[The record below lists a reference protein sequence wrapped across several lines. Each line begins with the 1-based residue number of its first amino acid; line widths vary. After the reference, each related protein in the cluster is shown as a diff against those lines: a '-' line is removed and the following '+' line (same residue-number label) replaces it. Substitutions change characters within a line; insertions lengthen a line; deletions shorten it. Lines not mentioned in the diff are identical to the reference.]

1 MGFGWLFGTKKVQPK
16 IPLPGSRPFDEK
28 TFQFSKKFGKDTL
41 IEPEHL
47 QAAAGFDQVF
57 NPPEPVGKRASPRSM
72 MSTFGE
78 QEVES
83 VAPPAVK
90 KPIYLKVN
98 LYEKILWEV
107 DTLKYDCI
115 KLQQVNNHLETSEYN
130 EEHHFEKLK
139 KDLKA
144 LHDKLQRV
152 DKTLF
157 KYSGE

>member
-1 MGFGWLFGTKKVQPK
+1 MGLGWLFGTKKVQPK

-47 QAAAGFDQVF
+47 QAAAGFDQPLSFPEATGRV
-57 NPPEPVGKRASPRSM
+57 PPRPMRSP
-72 MSTFGE
+72 FGE
-78 QEVES
+78 QEAEPA
-83 VAPPAVK
+83 APRAAK
-90 KPIYLKVN
+90 KPIYLKVE
-98 LYEKILWEV
+98 LYEKLLWEV

-115 KLQQVNNHLETSEYN
+115 KLQQINNHLDTSEYN

-144 LHDKLQRV
+144 LHDKLGRI
-152 DKTLF
+152 DKILF
-157 KYSGE
+157 KYPGE

>member
-1 MGFGWLFGTKKVQPK
+1 MGLGWLFGTKKVQPK

-28 TFQFSKKFGKDTL
+28 TFQFSKKFGKETL

-47 QAAAGFDQVF
+47 QAAAGFDQPF
-57 NPPEPVGKRASPRSM
+57 SFPEAIGRAPSRSM
-72 MSTFGE
+72 RSSFGE
-78 QEVES
+78 QETEPILPR
-83 VAPPAVK
+83 AAK
-90 KPIYLKVN
+90 KPIYLKVD
-98 LYEKILWEV
+98 LYEKLLWEV

-115 KLQQVNNHLETSEYN
+115 KLQQINTHLETSEYN
-130 EEHHFEKLK
+130 EEHHFETLK

-157 KYSGE
+157 KEPGE

>member
-1 MGFGWLFGTKKVQPK
+1 MGLGWLFGTKKVQPK

-47 QAAAGFDQVF
+47 QAAAGFDQPF
-57 NPPEPVGKRASPRSM
+57 NFPETTSRAPPRPMRSP
-72 MSTFGE
+72 FGE
-78 QEVES
+78 QEAEL
-83 VAPPAVK
+83 ATPRTAK
-90 KPIYLKVN
+90 KPLYLKVD
-98 LYEKILWEV
+98 LYEKLLWEV

-115 KLQQVNNHLETSEYN
+115 KLQQINSHLETSEYN

-144 LHDKLQRV
+144 LHDKLGRV
-152 DKTLF
+152 DKILF
-157 KYSGE
+157 KESRE

>member
-1 MGFGWLFGTKKVQPK
+1 MGLGWLFGTKKVQPK

-47 QAAAGFDQVF
+47 QAAAGFDQPF
-57 NPPEPVGKRASPRSM
+57 NFPEAIGR
-72 MSTFGE
+72 
-78 QEVES
+78 
-83 VAPPAVK
+83 APPKPMRSAFGTEEIEPAVSRVAK

-115 KLQQVNNHLETSEYN
+115 KLQQINNSLDTSEYN
-130 EEHHFEKLK
+130 EEHHSEKLK
-139 KDLKA
+139 KELKA
-144 LHDKLQRV
+144 LHDKLQRI
-152 DKTLF
+152 DKILF
-157 KYSGE
+157 KYPGE

>member
-1 MGFGWLFGTKKVQPK
+1 MVLGWLFGTKKVQPK

-28 TFQFSKKFGKDTL
+28 TFQFSKKFGKDKL

-47 QAAAGFDQVF
+47 QAAAGFDQPLNF
-57 NPPEPVGKRASPRSM
+57 SEATGR
-72 MSTFGE
+72 
-78 QEVES
+78 
-83 VAPPAVK
+83 APPRLIKSAFGTEETESTAPRVTK

-115 KLQQVNNHLETSEYN
+115 KLQQVNNHLDTSEYN

-144 LHDKLQRV
+144 LHDKLQRI

>member
-1 MGFGWLFGTKKVQPK
+1 MGLGWLFGTKKVQPK

-28 TFQFSKKFGKDTL
+28 TFQFSKKFGKETL

-47 QAAAGFDQVF
+47 QAAAGFDKLF
-57 NPPEPVGKRASPRSM
+57 SFPEPAGRGAPPGPM
-72 MSTFGE
+72 MPSFGE
-78 QEVES
+78 QEVEPTALP
-83 VAPPAVK
+83 VAK

-130 EEHHFEKLK
+130 EEHHLEKLK

-144 LHDKLQRV
+144 LHDKLGRI
-152 DKTLF
+152 DKVLF
-157 KYSGE
+157 KYPGE